1 MKEATKRKREEREN
15 DHLDNLEELQLAEN
29 NGRRLTGNLVESEIK
44 QEEVEEPSQGELVR
58 SLDTDYDIKLEPSL
72 KLEPFVT
79 ATVEEDVVD
88 ITGDSET
95 AEDEEASKMV
105 ESPHSL
111 QESTDSLP
119 PAKRKTRRESWL
131 FEKRQVNPKKYKQ
144 NLHIFN
150 MKKNARKVQTPGFLS
165 ASLFS

>member
-1 MKEATKRKREEREN
+1 MAENKRKT
-15 DHLDNLEELQLAEN
+15 
-29 NGRRLTGNLVESEIK
+29 LTGNLVESKIK
-44 QEEVEEPSQGELVR
+44 QEEVEEHSQGELVR

-72 KLEPFVT
+72 KLEPVVT

-88 ITGDSET
+88 ITGDTET
-95 AEDEEASKMV
+95 VEDDQPSK
-105 ESPHSL
+105 
-111 QESTDSLP
+111 ESTDSLP

-144 NLHIFN
+144 NLPIFN